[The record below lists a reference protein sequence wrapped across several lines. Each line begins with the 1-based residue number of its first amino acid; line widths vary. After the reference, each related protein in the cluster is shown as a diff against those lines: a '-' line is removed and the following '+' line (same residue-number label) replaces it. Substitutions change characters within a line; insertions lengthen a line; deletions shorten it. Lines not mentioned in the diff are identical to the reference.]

1 MASSKAKPALSK
13 QQPKKLPPVPKGQTV
28 QRGALPR
35 RDPSTHSAHRI
46 YVNGR
51 SPFRSITTRVR
62 KQLDKSLRAASSAY
76 PQSLTNTVA
85 SKNGLLPLD
94 RRIQALQKG
103 PEDGI
108 SLDDARQV
116 VVIGAGKAIEKVVNV
131 AAFFQGQGDV
141 EVQLRTGSLGAVDEI
156 MPEEEEE
163 NGLGIG
169 VGERER
175 MVSCLEAVIKLK

>member
-1 MASSKAKPALSK
+1 MASSKAT
-13 QQPKKLPPVPKGQTV
+13 PKKPSHITKGQAV
-28 QRGALPR
+28 HRGALPR

-62 KQLDKSLRAASSAY
+62 KQLDKSLRAVSSTD
-76 PQSLTNTVA
+76 PQSLTNKVA
-85 SKNGLLPLD
+85 AKNHLLPLSK
-94 RRIQALQKG
+94 RIEALQKG
-103 PEDGI
+103 PDDGI
-108 SLDDARQV
+108 AMGNAREV

-141 EVQLRTGSLGAVDEI
+141 EVQLRTGSLGTVDEI
-156 MPEEEEE
+156 MPEEEE
-163 NGLGIG
+163 NGLGLG

-175 MVSCLEAVIKLK
+175 LVSCLEAVIKLR